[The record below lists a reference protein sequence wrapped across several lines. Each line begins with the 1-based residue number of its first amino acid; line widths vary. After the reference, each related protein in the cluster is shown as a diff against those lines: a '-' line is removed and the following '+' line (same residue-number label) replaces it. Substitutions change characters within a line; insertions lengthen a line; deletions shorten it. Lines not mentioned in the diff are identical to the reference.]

1 MQRFHAKWHARILFR
16 QFLRDTSYCHT
27 WRLAMTH
34 GVRWQHRTT
43 WCVNKKALSDERVRW
58 LFWKASLPLEKARQ
72 KDARAREC
80 TWPSFVLLAVCKSVK
95 AGVVEYGV
103 ARIGGEDEEGEG
115 RVYGASFVFS
125 RGSPT
130 RWRRCLETVGI
141 RDMCVPTHAVL
152 VVRTR
157 GGNLVVFGK
166 RRVTEGK
173 KERGKTGPMLSAAR
187 RPP

>member
-1 MQRFHAKWHARILFR
+1 MTLFR
-16 QFLRDTSYCHT
+16 QFLQDTSYCHT
-27 WRLAMTH
+27 WRATMTR

-43 WCVNKKALSDERVRW
+43 WCVNKKALSEERVRW

-95 AGVVEYGV
+95 AGVAEYGV
-103 ARIGGEDEEGEG
+103 ARIEGEDEEGEG

-173 KERGKTGPMLSAAR
+173 KERGKTGPMLSAAH